1 MGHVTVVEIFKV
13 SSLKFLVAVELS
25 RVVMENHSV
34 SPVEINNRQQF
45 LVTGNGSFGFVQIL
59 AVPGVLAK
67 VE

>member
-1 MGHVTVVEIFKV
+1 M
-13 SSLKFLVAVELS
+13 ELS

-45 LVTGNGSFGFVQIL
+45 LVTGNGSFGFVRIL

-67 VE
+67 VK